1 MNISDIHKSPFAK
14 EVWFEDSKL
23 FVLLDDGREL
33 GIPIEWF
40 DKLKYASKD
49 QLNQWK
55 LIGKGEGIH
64 WDEIDEDILV
74 EALL

>member
-33 GIPIEWF
+33 GIPLEWF
-40 DKLKYASKD
+40 PRLRQATKKELS
-49 QLNQWK
+49 NWR
-55 LIGKGEGIH
+55 LIGKGEGVH
-64 WDEIDEDILV
+64 
-74 EALL
+74 